1 MPRLIT
7 KNATTT
13 RFETLSSNL
22 VSVLH
27 TLAIALEET
36 DSAFCQSQ
44 CFAAARLVQRTAR
57 QAGCLNRFN
66 TEVEK
71 DYVATVFSDH
81 GYKHSIYQREV
92 LCCAGSTK
100 SDGVAEF
107 LEKNVVPSDSG
118 CRIM

>member
-7 KNATTT
+7 KNANTA

-27 TLAIALEET
+27 CLAIALEDT
-36 DSAFCQSQ
+36 NSGYDSAYCQRQ
-44 CFAAARLVQRTAR
+44 IFAAARRVQRTAR

-66 TEVEK
+66 TEVSG

-81 GYKHSIYQREV
+81 GYTHSRYQREV
-92 LCCAGSTK
+92 CDIGSRY
-100 SDGVAEF
+100 V
-107 LEKNVVPSDSG
+107 
-118 CRIM
+118 

>member
-7 KNATTT
+7 KNPTTA
-13 RFETLSSNL
+13 RFETLSTKL

-44 CFAAARLVQRTAR
+44 CFAAARLVQKTAR

-71 DYVATVFSDH
+71 DYVATVFSEH
-81 GYKHSIYQREV
+81 GYKHSVYQREV
-92 LCCAGSTK
+92 CFMLGDTK

-107 LEKNVVPSDSG
+107 LEKNVVPSGSG
-118 CRIM
+118 CRRR